1 MKSYRINRLR
11 KSRGDVPPGFE
22 SLECYDE
29 DSHLTELLVPAG
41 VAQRQVQEI
50 APPEKAVA
58 PVPAAPKT
66 LAPAPPVDRKG
77 EFHVTLPEEQ
87 YWREPAGASMAAVWD
102 WEMLSDL
109 VEHHNAGHGS
119 ADSQDRRRMTT
130 MLRKMVSDGP
140 WRPIGFP
147 PGEDRDGLLRELRDE
162 LGHMPGLVDAVAAS
176 ITRAATSGLPFR
188 LGPLLLVGE
197 PGTGK
202 SYAARRLAEIL
213 GLQLRLIDMAAQ
225 QTNSYLHGSD
235 KHWGNAAPGAL
246 FELLIL
252 GAHANP
258 LIVLDEIDKA
268 ATRSNFDP
276 LTPLYS
282 ALEASSA
289 KLTKDMCI
297 PATFDASHV
306 SYIATANSLRGLPM
320 PLLSRFEL
328 IHCVPPGPRESLQ
341 MARRVWDQVAR
352 KFALEGTPP
361 RAVLVC
367 LAEFPPRRMVQMLE
381 RAVARMQLAGRRQVA
396 LRDVE
401 MSYEAREVH

>member
-11 KSRGDVPPGFE
+11 KARGDIPPGFE

-29 DSHLTELLVPAG
+29 DSTLTELLVPAG
-41 VAQRQVQEI
+41 VAQRQAQQA

-58 PVPAAPKT
+58 PETAAPKT
-66 LAPAPPVDRKG
+66 FVPAPPVDRKG
-77 EFHVTLPEEQ
+77 EFHVTMPAEQ
-87 YWREPAGASMAAVWD
+87 YWCEPALANMAAVWD
-102 WEMLSDL
+102 WTMLSEL

-119 ADSQDRRRMTT
+119 ADSQDRRRMAT
-130 MLRKMVSDGP
+130 MLRKMVADGP
-140 WRPIGFP
+140 WRPVACP
-147 PGEDRDGLLRELRDE
+147 PRVDVDGLLRELRGE
-162 LGHMPGLVDAVAAS
+162 LGHLPGLVDAVEAS

-188 LGPLLLVGE
+188 LGPLLLVGA

-213 GLQLRLIDMAAQ
+213 SLQLRLIDMAAQ

-252 GAHANP
+252 GTQANP
-258 LIVLDEIDKA
+258 LIVLDEIDKG

-276 LTPLYS
+276 LSPLYI
-282 ALEASSA
+282 ALEASTA

-320 PLLSRFEL
+320 PLLSRFEIIQCL
-328 IHCVPPGPRESLQ
+328 PPGPRESLQ
-341 MARRVWDQVAR
+341 MARRVWDQVAAT
-352 KFALEGTPP
+352 FGAEGEPP
-361 RAVLVC
+361 RAFLVS
-367 LAEFPPRRMVQMLE
+367 LAEFPPRRMVQLLE
-381 RAVARMQLAGRRQVA
+381 RAFARMLIAGRRKIEK
-396 LRDVE
+396 RDFE
-401 MSYEAREVH
+401 TSHEARALH